1 MVKKVIITG
10 SEGLIGKLLMN
21 NLDEYKLYG
30 IDKIDIVKERYYKA
44 DISDYDS
51 LKKIFDEIDG
61 LDVIIHLA
69 ADKRLNAP
77 WQSILKNNII
87 ATRNIYE
94 MARIFKIPKVIFA
107 SSNHVTGGYE
117 KIEGI
122 YEGKI
127 KIIPSLHIRPD
138 SYYATS
144 KAFGEAI
151 ARQFYEV
158 YGISSICLRIG
169 SVIEDDDPTKNER
182 LAATWLSHRDLI
194 QLFKKSIEADVKFGI
209 YYGVSNNDKS
219 FWSISNAKK
228 DLGYEP
234 VDNASM
240 VRK

>member
-21 NLDEYKLYG
+21 NLNEYELYG
-30 IDKIDIVKERYYKA
+30 IDKIDVVKEKYYKT

-51 LKKIFDEIDG
+51 LKKIFDEING

-219 FWSISNAKK
+219 FWSMSNAKK

-240 VRK
+240 IKK

>member
-21 NLDEYKLYG
+21 NLNEYKLYG
-30 IDKIDIVKERYYKA
+30 IDKIDIVKEGYYKA
-44 DISDYDS
+44 DISDYDA